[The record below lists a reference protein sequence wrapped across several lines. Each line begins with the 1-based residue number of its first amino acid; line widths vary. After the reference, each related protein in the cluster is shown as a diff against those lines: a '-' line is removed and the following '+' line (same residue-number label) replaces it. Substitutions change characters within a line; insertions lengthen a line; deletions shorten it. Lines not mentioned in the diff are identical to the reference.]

1 MRLAR
6 PGKERRNAYPVR
18 IVVVVRPE
26 RTIRREEDGGVE
38 ADEDVEEG
46 GEAYGERGEE
56 EEQRTRGERGVVD
69 GIIFNG
75 RGVWLGFGRSW
86 RVGWVWGG
94 IVDHVGTGWRGVHR
108 GVWILNGVKQVRV
121 ANRVHVNVRRPSYL
135 INVLPP
141 SVATNTII

>member
-26 RTIRREEDGGVE
+26 RTVRREEDGGVE

-56 EEQRTRGERGVVD
+56 EEERARGERVVSTN
-69 GIIFNG
+69 IING

-86 RVGWVWGG
+86 RVGGVWGG
-94 IVDHVGTGWRGVHR
+94 IVDHVGTRRRGVHR
-108 GVWILNGVKQVRV
+108 SVWILNGVKQVRV
-121 ANRVHVNVRRPSYL
+121 RRTSTFAVHL
-135 INVLPP
+135 ILSTSCHP
-141 SVATNTII
+141 SVATHTIILL